1 MECGIIRFCNPLS
14 LWPALSKSTFV
25 SSIFPQMT
33 FSNKQR
39 TDVIL
44 FHSAES
50 YTVCV
55 GREGVVKAIVWKEG
69 KTFLKEKNKY
79 CIQNTTD
86 CLLALQ
92 HNAAGKQHLLSYTGE
107 N

>member
-1 MECGIIRFCNPLS
+1 
-14 LWPALSKSTFV
+14 
-25 SSIFPQMT
+25 MT

-107 N
+107 NWSGCSFMWDASSYYNLYLIM